1 MTAAPQPL
9 QVFSLPLGGVQLI
22 EASAGTGKTWAICGL
37 YLRLLLERRLTVQQI
52 LVVTFTN
59 AATAELRERLRNRLV
74 DTLAGLQAAAAAAAA
89 GDPFVPD
96 LLASLRAQGASD
108 ADLQQ
113 RLLDAARKLAEARAM
128 QRSAQDNTANWRS
141 AQWLWPTMG
150 QE

>member
-1 MTAAPQPL
+1 VAAL
-9 QVFSLPLGGVQLI
+9 
-22 EASAGTGKTWAICGL
+22 
-37 YLRLLLERRLTVQQI
+37 
-52 LVVTFTN
+52 
-59 AATAELRERLRNRLV
+59 AA
-74 DTLAGLQAAAAAAAA
+74 DAA
-89 GDPFVPD
+89 GMI
-96 LLASLRAQGASD
+96 GATSNF